1 MTQLARL
8 VTELRILVGYLGEQ
22 SPAWWSSQFFSPNAA
37 AFLAPVF
44 ARTLFLAQCQGV
56 TAAAA
61 RLHDEHIGVGRSL
74 HLFRLP
80 EGLEQAVAAT
90 LTDNAFEAG
99 IRPHLA
105 GREQALARLA
115 ALGKLTPASEGPV
128 SVGEMADVLDG
139 EAERLFGIQLQHL
152 AGLYVDAFGKGI
164 KTFPY
169 LREA

>member
-1 MTQLARL
+1 M
-8 VTELRILVGYLGEQ
+8 
-22 SPAWWSSQFFSPNAA
+22 
-37 AFLAPVF
+37 F

-56 TAAAA
+56 TAAAW
-61 RLHDEHIGVGRSL
+61 LHDEHIGVGRSL

-99 IRPHLA
+99 IRPHLV

-139 EAERLFGIQLQHL
+139 EAERLFGTQLQHL

-169 LREA
+169 FREA